1 MRTIVSTLLLAP
13 LALSAVAA
21 SADCQLMASEPAT
34 VSQTVDGTRVTVTYY
49 RPRARGRTGLF
60 GSTIKWG
67 ETWTPG
73 ANASTRLEVSKDVT
87 IEGQRVPKGTYS
99 VWIAVAR
106 DTWEMLLDRDT
117 ALFHTQAPKHRAGQV
132 RFNVSREKKPFMEA
146 LTWWIPEMSPTGM
159 TLAMQWDT
167 VYVPLR
173 IKVPPSYTRT
183 TDTEVARRIVG
194 KYRLRLEPMPEL
206 PKDTTLHE
214 PPGDKPPA
222 EVTFT
227 IRHDGGELRAVMDPP
242 MYSSEPG
249 YSDWMLLPRG
259 AGMFRLGRLQ
269 QGELV
274 EVMDFLTVEFD
285 SGGDRAA
292 GFEVRLPNDNIV
304 GKATRVP

>member
-106 DTWEMLLDRDT
+106 DNWEMLLDRDT

-183 TDTEVARRIVG
+183 TDTEV
-194 KYRLRLEPMPEL
+194 
-206 PKDTTLHE
+206 
-214 PPGDKPPA
+214 
-222 EVTFT
+222 
-227 IRHDGGELRAVMDPP
+227 ELRAVMDPP

-274 EVMDFLTVEFD
+274 EVMDFLTAEFD